1 MSLVGHQRPALIRAQ
16 VHVVSVNRS
25 SRVAVNVMFEC
36 CRADNVASS
45 TPSSPTSTH
54 HYRSLNLPGG
64 WTIFVLT
71 I

>member
-36 CRADNVASS
+36 CRADNVA
-45 TPSSPTSTH
+45 PTSTH